1 MLRPMLFLHW
11 KQMRMVLVPFVVVA
25 FGLPLVATDGLGTP
39 VGAPGTT
46 LEASVIL
53 STIDTWLLY
62 FPLLALAIGVTLALS
77 AWNWDHQLN
86 HVYALSLPVSRSEY
100 ALQKMTAGAALAGV
114 PALALWLGAH
124 VASASIA
131 LPEGLRTYPNELAIR
146 FLMATL
152 LAYAAFF
159 AMAAGTI
166 KTTMRVVT
174 VAMVVLLFVTVGWE
188 TFASDFERL
197 ARTNAVDVLVGWLT
211 TAPGPLEVFTGS
223 WALIDV

>member
-11 KQMRMVLVPFVVVA
+11 KQIRMALVPFVVVA
-25 FGLPLVATDGLGTP
+25 FGLPLMATDGLD
-39 VGAPGTT
+39 APGG
-46 LEASVIL
+46 AGGGPDAYAIL
-53 STIDTWLLY
+53 GALDVWLPY

-86 HVYALSLPVSRSEY
+86 HVYALALPVSRAEY
-100 ALQKMTAGAALAGV
+100 ALQKMIAGATLAAV

-124 VASASIA
+124 VAASSIA
-131 LPEGLRTYPNELAIR
+131 LPEGLRAYPNELAVR

-159 AMAAGTI
+159 AMAAGTV
-166 KTTMRVVT
+166 KTTMRLVT
-174 VAMVVLLFVTVGWE
+174 AVTVVLLFVTVGWE
-188 TFASDFERL
+188 TFAPDFERL
-197 ARTNAVDVLVGWLT
+197 ARTNAVDVLVEWLT